1 MSLLI
6 LNDIQKEYRNQRVL
20 DGVSLRVE
28 RGERVALIG
37 SNGAGKTTLL
47 RIIAGLETCDGGSVI
62 KARGIK
68 VGYLSQNL
76 KDMDPEGNIFQKT
89 ALYHEEV
96 SRLEQKIRRLEKEM
110 ADPGKMNHPEEYQQ
124 LMQEYDRTLQRYESL
139 DGYTIESKIKA
150 MLLGLGLKEEALTL
164 PVEQLS
170 GGEKMRTVFARIL
183 LEEPDLLILDEP
195 TNHLDMAA
203 RDALESALLKFKGTV
218 IAISHDRYF
227 LTRCVNRIF
236 EFSNGKM
243 KLYEGNYEV
252 YRQMKTR
259 SEAKQQAAD
268 RKDAPR
274 KAQTADIKKTEP
286 PKPDLAEIENTLF
299 QLEKQKQDLEQSFGP
314 DTPIES
320 YMEYDRILREI
331 ERYYEL
337 YVQ

>member
-76 KDMDPEGNIFQKT
+76 KDMDPDGNIFQKT

>member
-28 RGERVALIG
+28 KGERVALIG

-76 KDMDPEGNIFQKT
+76 KDMDPDGNIFQKT

>member
-28 RGERVALIG
+28 KGERVALIG